1 MEPVGIVVIF
11 IIIAIVVRLA
21 AGSFDGDRV
30 KAYVEQTLKGELL
43 DQSWDPL
50 GPGWFGE
57 KDSRIYEII
66 YKDRDGH
73 THRANVKT
81 SMMSGVYLTNDVV
94 IERAQSQ
101 GTPSLEAEERELRSR
116 LDQIQKLKQGGPL
129 KGRK

>member
-1 MEPVGIVVIF
+1 MEPVGVVVIVIF
-11 IIIAIVVRLA
+11 FAIVVRLA

-43 DQSWDPL
+43 GQSWDPL

-66 YKDRDGH
+66 YKDRDGN

-94 IERAQSQ
+94 IERAQPQ
-101 GTPSLEAEERELRSR
+101 GATSLEDEERELRSR
-116 LDQIQKLKQGGPL
+116 LDQIKKLKQGS
-129 KGRK
+129 R

>member
-1 MEPVGIVVIF
+1 MEIPALFIGVIIF
-11 IIIAIVVRLA
+11 AIVIRLI

-30 KAYVEQTLKGELL
+30 RAYVEQTLKGELL

-94 IERAQSQ
+94 IERVQSHVA
-101 GTPSLEAEERELRSR
+101 TSLEDEERELRSR
-116 LDQIQKLKQGGPL
+116 LDQIQKLKEGG
-129 KGRK
+129 

>member
-1 MEPVGIVVIF
+1 MEIPALFIGVI
-11 IIIAIVVRLA
+11 ILAIVIRLA

-66 YKDRDGH
+66 YKDQDGN

-94 IERAQSQ
+94 IERAQQQ
-101 GTPSLEAEERELRSR
+101 GVTSLEEEERQLRSR
-116 LDQIQKLKQGGPL
+116 LDQIQKLKNGERGANV
-129 KGRK
+129 